1 MKVAIIFHRKKD
13 IGPRQEIGGPD
24 PQLSGLVD
32 RVSLRSAI
40 NQLPRR
46 YREIFLL
53 YDVRGDEHSEI
64 AKILGSSIGNLKRQL
79 HRARRR
85 LRELLQSNTSSIR
98 ICWDSA

>member
-1 MKVAIIFHRKKD
+1 MKVAIIFYRKKD

-24 PQLSGLVD
+24 PQLSGLVG
-32 RVSLRSAI
+32 RVSFRSAI

-53 YDVRGDEHSEI
+53 NDVGGDEHSGI

-79 HRARRR
+79 HRARRL
-85 LRELLQSNTSSIR
+85 LRELLQGNTSSIR
-98 ICWDSA
+98 IC